1 MFFQRLKA
9 MEDAHVALPDF
20 DPDNGVSLFGVFD
33 GHGGTGRWPHDE
45 AQLQRVKASQLK
57 HLN

>member
-1 MFFQRLKA
+1 MFFQRLLKA

-20 DPDNGVSLFGVFD
+20 DPENGVSLFGVFD
-33 GHGGTGRWPHDE
+33 GHGGTGCH
-45 AQLQRVKASQLK
+45 KASQLK